1 MKTWSAA
8 DFDPQTIGRFC
19 DVVMK
24 GGVTSG
30 IVYPRALCH
39 LATRFNLR
47 NIGGTSVGAIA
58 AAIAAAAEY
67 QRRKTQSAAGYLA
80 LAKVPEF
87 LSRGDSLI
95 RLFAADAGAAALVR
109 IGLKFISS
117 APLVLRLALVVGAAA
132 KEYWWQALVPILAL
146 GYCFLL
152 PDLFAAK
159 PGSLLQLSTWWALIA
174 HAFVP
179 LLLLALLSTLAL
191 FAIALRRCWS
201 VLTKNDYGFCHAYDG
216 AAADTFKA
224 SLDRLTASGKSIVDL
239 APADTPPLFNW
250 LEAYIAHAAGRTPEA
265 APLTIG
271 DLRDV
276 PLPSWFP
283 GDDRPSI
290 DFQTITTCLTL
301 GRPFGL
307 PFDSERCGHR
317 QGLPN
322 RRPDRPTLYFLES
335 DLCKYFS
342 EVTLAHLKMK
352 GGEALGVRPVDAQG
366 RPLGTVYRFP
376 TGEDLPLV
384 VAVRMSMSF
393 PILFCAL
400 RLWAE
405 SPDGRCLQPMWFSD
419 GGLSSNFP
427 VHLFDGPLPRW
438 PTFALD
444 LLDGGTAQRVVHGK
458 VVVPVPAGDAFL
470 ESDDSSVP
478 LESSYPLSGPNG
490 RGSILEF
497 ASALIDAMRN
507 WQDMT
512 LGALPGNASR
522 TIGIRLPA
530 DEGGLN
536 LTMTQDQ
543 VLDLIARGDLAGES
557 LVNRFVA
564 GDEHYDTPS
573 WRTQRWLRYLATMQ
587 ATTRW
592 LESFRNCY
600 KSRHWLKQDTYKH
613 LSEQSY
619 LCNKGAPAMHEPV
632 KRWPDRD
639 SATAAATVSTQLE
652 SLTFSAESADA
663 FAITAPIPE
672 AGVRL
677 RAPL

>member
-1 MKTWSAA
+1 
-8 DFDPQTIGRFC
+8 
-19 DVVMK
+19 MK

-58 AAIAAAAEY
+58 ASIVAAAEY
-67 QRRKTQSAAGYLA
+67 QRRKTKSAAGYLA

-87 LSRGDSLI
+87 LARGDSLI
-95 RLFAADAGAAALVR
+95 RLFSADAGAAPLVR
-109 IGLKFISS
+109 IGLKFISA
-117 APLVLRLALVVGAAA
+117 APLPLRLVRVAAA
-132 KEYWWQALVPILAL
+132 AAREYWWQALLPVLLL
-146 GYCFLL
+146 GYCFLV
-152 PDLFAAK
+152 PDLRAAM
-159 PGSLLQLSTWWALIA
+159 PGSLLQVSTWWALIA

-179 LLLLALLSTLAL
+179 SLVLAFLLILTL
-191 FAIALRRCWS
+191 FAMVLFRCWS
-201 VLTKNDYGFCHAYDG
+201 VLTRNDYGFCHAYDP
-216 AAADTFKA
+216 AAADEFKA
-224 SLDRLTASGKSIVDL
+224 TLACLTASGKDIADL
-239 APADTPPLFNW
+239 EPADTPPLFNW
-250 LEAYIAHAAGRTPEA
+250 LEAYIAHAAGRTTED

-276 PLPSWFP
+276 PLPEWFP
-283 GDDRPSI
+283 GDDQPSI

-342 EVTLAHLKMK
+342 EATLAHLKVK
-352 GGEALGVRPVDAQG
+352 GGEATWVRPVDAQG
-366 RPLGTVYRFP
+366 QPLGTVYRFP

-405 SPDGRCLQPMWFSD
+405 SPDRECLRPMWFSD

-427 VHLFDGPLPRW
+427 IHLFDGPLPRW

-444 LLDGGTAQRVVHGK
+444 LLDGGTAQRVVQGK
-458 VVVPVPAGDAFL
+458 VVAPVPDGDAFL
-470 ESDDSSVP
+470 ESDQPSVP
-478 LESSYPLSGPNG
+478 LETAYPLSGPNG
-490 RGSILEF
+490 RGSVLEF

-507 WQDMT
+507 WQDMI

-557 LVNRFVA
+557 LVNRFVT
-564 GDEHYDTPS
+564 DERDRQDTPS

-592 LESFRNCY
+592 LESLQSCY
-600 KSRHWLKQDTYKH
+600 KSRHWLEQDSYKH
-613 LSEQSY
+613 LSERNY
-619 LCNKGAPAMHEPV
+619 LCNKEAPAMHEPG

-639 SATAAATVSTQLE
+639 CAAAAVAVSDQLE
-652 SLTFSAESADA
+652 GLTFSAAGTRA
-663 FAITAPIPE
+663 FAVTTPIPE
-672 AGVRL
+672 AGLRL

>member
-1 MKTWSAA
+1 MWSAA
-8 DFDPQTIGRFC
+8 DFDPQNIGRFC

-58 AAIAAAAEY
+58 ASIVAAAEY
-67 QRRKTQSAAGYLA
+67 QRRKTKSAAGYLA

-87 LSRGDSLI
+87 LARGDSLI
-95 RLFAADAGAAALVR
+95 RLFAPDAGAAPLVR
-109 IGLKFISS
+109 IALNFVSS
-117 APLVLRLALVVGAAA
+117 APLPWRLVRVVAAAA
-132 KEYWWQALVPILAL
+132 KEYWWQALVATLLL

-152 PDLFAAK
+152 PDLSAAGT
-159 PGSLLQLSTWWALIA
+159 GSLLQPSTWWALIA
-174 HAFVP
+174 HVFVP
-179 LLLLALLSTLAL
+179 SLVLAFLLILTL
-191 FAIALRRCWS
+191 FAIALGRCWS

-216 AAADTFKA
+216 AAAVKFKA
-224 SLDRLTASGKSIVDL
+224 ALDDLTSRGNDIADL
-239 APADTPPLFNW
+239 ASADTPPLFNW
-250 LEAYIAHAAGRTPEA
+250 LEAYIAHAAGRTTDD

-276 PLPSWFP
+276 PLPEWFP
-283 GDDRPSI
+283 GDEKPSI

-317 QGLPN
+317 PGLPN

-335 DLCKYFS
+335 DLSKYFS
-342 EVTLAHLKMK
+342 DATLAHLKIK
-352 GGEALGVRPVDAQG
+352 GGDATSVRPFDAQG

-405 SPDGRCLQPMWFSD
+405 SPDGTCLRPMWFSD

-427 VHLFDGPLPRW
+427 IHLFDGPLPRW

-444 LLDGGTAQRVVHGK
+444 LLDGGTAQRVVQGK

-470 ESDDSSVP
+470 ESDEAGVP
-478 LESSYPLSGPNG
+478 LETGYPLSGANG

-507 WQDMT
+507 WQDMI

-530 DEGGLN
+530 EEGGLN
-536 LTMTQDQ
+536 LTMTRDQ

-557 LVNRFVA
+557 LVGRFVD
-564 GDEHYDTPS
+564 GERELEDTPS

-592 LESFRNCY
+592 LESLQSCY
-600 KSRHWLKQDTYKH
+600 KSRHWLKQDAYKH
-613 LSEQSY
+613 LSQQNY
-619 LCNKGAPAMHEPV
+619 LCNNNAPQMHEPV

-639 SATAAATVSTQLE
+639 CAAAAVAVGAQLE
-652 SLTFSAESADA
+652 GLTFSAESARA
-663 FAITAPIPE
+663 FAVTTPIPE
-672 AGVRL
+672 AGLRL